1 LNVVQ
6 ADSKVLIRVATAPN
20 MDDPAVLDP
29 LLKTESWQTLATFA
43 RESART
49 SSMFPPY
56 MYIATHLLNVCFVHS
71 TSTSYAARARSSV
84 NA

>member
-1 LNVVQ
+1 MFVQ
-6 ADSKVLIRVATAPN
+6 ADSKVLVRVATSPN

-29 LLKTESWQTLATFA
+29 LLKTESWQTLTTFA

-49 SSMFPPY
+49 SSMSPH
-56 MYIATHLLNVCFVHS
+56 MYIATDLLNVYFIHS
-71 TSTSYAARARSSV
+71 ASTSYAARAGSSV

>member
-1 LNVVQ
+1 MFVQ
-6 ADSKVLIRVATAPN
+6 ADSKVLVRVATSPN

-29 LLKTESWQTLATFA
+29 LLKTESWQTLTTFA

-49 SSMFPPY
+49 SSMSPY
-56 MYIATHLLNVCFVHS
+56 VYIATHLLNVCFVHS
-71 TSTSYAARARSSV
+71 TSTSYAARARSSL